1 MHRLEGMNNCIRI
14 ISTIAIAAMVL
25 VSVIVYHTNFVRLL
39 IFIAYILF
47 YAQIPGALICRL
59 LRIKTGHYSSDLLL
73 SFFTG
78 WALTVGLYFLSDAL
92 GSDILLLSAGPL
104 MSVLYIVLIIR
115 DRLSLDRFKAFSPM
129 EIPAAFYVYIVL
141 LMAFVMLTTQYLYM
155 SPEYV
160 FRIYVSMDKSYEMG
174 LISQLAQDF
183 PLRNPWVAG
192 RTVHYHIFT
201 QILLA
206 IPVRL
211 FGLTPDFAVMS
222 CGPLLT
228 VYVFGL
234 GIYAMFRYFSK
245 YPERA
250 GLYSL
255 SVMLA
260 HMFVAREPYASYMF
274 RILLTNE
281 NFAGHAVV
289 GAAAWVMLIDLYL
302 KSSGQRTSVRAGQCA
317 LVAVLMMLITGIK
330 APIGLVML
338 GALIG
343 TVILAAILRKS
354 DKAILPAVVLSFIG
368 FYIIYKVII
377 GSDGTSEIGGESII
391 GFGNVAN
398 LSFWKAPLIDLM
410 NKAGFPYMI
419 RLAIVF
425 AVFIVF
431 FFSIYLVPFAI
442 GYIRELVL
450 VLKGQKDYDIARVTV
465 YAAAFVGFFLMILLS
480 YYGHSQIYFG
490 TVDVAF
496 APLIAFWFLED
507 TRTSSSQWMQ
517 KLRKLSVI
525 CFCVVLIPST
535 AVLAW
540 HYTTLM
546 PKVVKHADPD
556 SKFNRYMSLQHEEFE
571 AVNWIHDNLADDVL
585 IATQMY
591 ASVSYDDY
599 NVERR
604 WDSLH
609 FLYAA
614 YSGRRFYLEGS
625 GYTFSFE
632 EIETKAEMERNE
644 KQLFDPENAERGDL
658 ARELGV
664 THVMVTK
671 KIHPVEDLSNEDYT
685 LVFSNNSIDIYEV
698 TY

>member
-1 MHRLEGMNNCIRI
+1 M
-14 ISTIAIAAMVL
+14 AVAAMVL
-25 VSVIVYHTNFVRLL
+25 VSVTVYHTNAVRII
-39 IFIAYILF
+39 IFLAYLLF

-59 LRIKTGHYSSDLLL
+59 LKIKTGHCSSDILLN
-73 SFFTG
+73 FFSG
-78 WALTVGLYFLSDAL
+78 WALTVGLYFLSDAI

-104 MSVLYIVLIIR
+104 MSAAYIILLFKDRSSVSRLR
-115 DRLSLDRFKAFSPM
+115 DISPQD
-129 EIPAAFYVYIVL
+129 IPVSFYIYIVL

-160 FRIYVSMDKSYEMG
+160 SHIYVSMDKSYEMG
-174 LISQLAQDF
+174 LISQLAQGY

-192 RTVHYHIFT
+192 RNVHYHIFT
-201 QILLA
+201 QILLS
-206 IPVRL
+206 IPVRH
-211 FGLTPDFAVMS
+211 FGLTPDFAVMT

-228 VYVFGL
+228 VYTFGL
-234 GIYAMFRYFSK
+234 GVYSMFRYFSRH
-245 YPERA
+245 PERA

-255 SVMLA
+255 SVILA

-281 NFAGHAVV
+281 NYAGHAVV
-289 GAAAWVMLIDLYL
+289 CCVVWVILLDIYLRSADEKRGIRAAQCVML
-302 KSSGQRTSVRAGQCA
+302 
-317 LVAVLMMLITGIK
+317 AVMMMLLTGIK
-330 APIGLVML
+330 APVGLVML

-343 TVILAAILRKS
+343 TVILAAILRKA
-354 DKAILPAVVLSFIG
+354 DRRVLPATALSFIG
-368 FYIIYKVII
+368 FYIVYKTVI
-377 GSDGTSEIGGESII
+377 GSEGTSGIGGESII

-398 LSFWKAPLIDLM
+398 LSFWKGPLIDLM
-410 NKAGFPYMI
+410 NSAGFPYVL
-419 RLAIVF
+419 RLAVVF
-425 AVFIVF
+425 AVFSVF
-431 FFSIYLVPFAI
+431 FFSIYLVPFVI
-442 GYIRELVL
+442 GYIRELFL

-465 YAAAFVGFFLMILLS
+465 YAAAFVGFFLMMLLS

-490 TVDVAF
+490 TVDVLF
-496 APLIAFWFLED
+496 APLIAFWFFED
-507 TRTSSSQWMQ
+507 TGTGSASWMQ
-517 KLRKLSVI
+517 KLRRFAVI
-525 CFCVVLIPST
+525 CFFVVLIPSS

-546 PKVVKHADPD
+546 PKVIKHADPH
-556 SKFNRYMSLQHEEFE
+556 SKFNKYMSLSSKEFD
-571 AVNWIHDNLADDVL
+571 AVNWIHDNLDDDVL

-614 YSGRRFYLEGS
+614 YSLRRFYLEGS

-632 EIETKAEMERNE
+632 EIETKAEMELNE
-644 KQLFDPENAERGDL
+644 KKLFEPENPDRGDL

-671 KIHPVEDLSNEDYT
+671 KIHPVGDLSNDDYS
-685 LVFSNNSIDIYEV
+685 LIYSNKDIDIYEV
-698 TY
+698 AY